1 MQRTSKKS
9 LTSSHL
15 NYRRQKENY
24 GLQAV
29 SYTHLL
35 MSASRSPD
43 VLQTTGDLLADI
55 KEAFDSGDATEYE
68 ILKAYKTVDLLIV
81 DDLGKRCV

>member
-24 GLQAV
+24 GLQ
-29 SYTHLL
+29 
-35 MSASRSPD
+35 
-43 VLQTTGDLLADI
+43 VLQHLDLPVTLLEAGVVYLRLDDGSDI
-55 KEAFDSGDATEYE
+55 FLSNTQMGLE
-68 ILKAYKTVDLLIV
+68 LLPGLRV
-81 DDLGKRCV
+81 QDGE